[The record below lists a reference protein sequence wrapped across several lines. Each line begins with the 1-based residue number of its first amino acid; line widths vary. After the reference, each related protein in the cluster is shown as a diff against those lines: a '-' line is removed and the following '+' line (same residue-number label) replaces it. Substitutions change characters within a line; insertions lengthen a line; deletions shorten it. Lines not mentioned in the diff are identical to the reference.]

1 MNGHD
6 LYLAKKR
13 GYLEG
18 YADAMKVVMDAGAK
32 EKAHKLAAFLA
43 RETFEDDETRRLVEG
58 ALRVER

>member
-6 LYLAKKR
+6 LHLAKKR

-18 YADAMKVVMDAGAK
+18 YADALKVVSDALAK
-32 EKAHKLAAFLA
+32 ERDHKLASFLA

-58 ALRVER
+58 ALRCEQ